1 MAEITLGDYTGYILL
16 EMIKAREMAD
26 AYSRVVAERYA
37 SDEVMR
43 HFAVPRFKVP
53 KMQLTIPV
61 LISGARFRQTVRIDL
76 TLEDFIEAMQQRA
89 EEVRARLTIRR
100 PGFPPVGPVRP
111 DGPVGPTRPSGPGK
125 PPRPSEPLAGS
136 GPSREVESVA
146 ALAVSFHEQL
156 VANPDPLRPDPIVT
170 VMWER
175 IFWAALG
182 VEKPEDIEPDEDPSQ
197 AGRRQAVLIQTTQEV
212 LGMVR
217 ARTVIDSTAIDSL
230 LINPETHVV
239 KDGSSDS
246 SVFTVSAELL
256 EEAFYLRSVREE
268 GTERTTTIV
277 EFE

>member
-61 LISGARFRQTVRIDL
+61 LISGARFRQTVRFDF

-111 DGPVGPTRPSGPGK
+111 DGPVGPTRPGGPGR
-125 PPRPSEPLAGS
+125 PPLPSVPLAES
-136 GPSREVESVA
+136 RRAREVESIA
-146 ALAVSFHEQL
+146 ALAVSFHAQL
-156 VANPDPLRPDPIVT
+156 AANPDPLRPDTIVT

-182 VEKPEDIEPDEDPSQ
+182 IEKPEDVEPDDDQNQ
-197 AGRRQAVLIQTTQEV
+197 ADRRHAVLVQTTQEV
-212 LGMVR
+212 LDMVR

-230 LINPETHVV
+230 LINPETHIV
-239 KDGSSDS
+239 KDGSNDS